1 MDFTSIVIQFAFLVL
16 TVLCLSLLP
25 LGKALLTVIMDGY
38 KTVALL
44 AVAITFVY
52 GQMVGSTTL
61 IVSEVITLSITLVVV
76 GRADAYTVVALWRLN
91 RRFRRLH

>member
-1 MDFTSIVIQFAFLVL
+1 MDFTSIVIQLAFLAL
-16 TVLCLSLLP
+16 SIICLSLLP
-25 LGKALLTVIMDGY
+25 LGKVLLKVVGKGY

-52 GQMVGSTTL
+52 GQMVGSTAL
-61 IVSEVITLSITLVVV
+61 IVSEMVTLSIALVVI

-91 RRFRRLH
+91 RRFRRR